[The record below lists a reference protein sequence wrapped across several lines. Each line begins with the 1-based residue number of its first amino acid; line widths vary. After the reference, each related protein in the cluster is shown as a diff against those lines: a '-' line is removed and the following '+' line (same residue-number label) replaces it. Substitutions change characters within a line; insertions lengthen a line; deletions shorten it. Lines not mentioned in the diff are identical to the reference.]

1 MEFGM
6 VQLQVPQSEMIPIT
20 NPLLGMSYS
29 MEIPLLDTLETQY
42 GFNIPC
48 RPGMIGAAEIIT
60 DDLSVLDRLLNPIR
74 TVLKR

>member
-1 MEFGM
+1 M
-6 VQLQVPQSEMIPIT
+6 VQLQIPQSEMIPIT
-20 NPLLGMSYS
+20 DPLLGLSYS

-60 DDLSVLDRLLNPIR
+60 DNMSVLDRLLNPIKTISKPR
-74 TVLKR
+74 RK